1 MFKATV
7 TGHYIPV
14 TWVTLGLDYLLWG
27 MNPAGYHLTNIVLH
41 ALNAVCFTLVAVRL
55 LRLARP
61 RSAETTLWAGAVAAA
76 LFFALHPLRA
86 ESVAWVTERRGLLS
100 AFFALLT
107 VLTYL
112 RMCAASGAARPRWLV
127 VSVGCYALAL
137 GSKAAV
143 MTLPLVLVV
152 LDAYPL
158 GRLGPDWRRWTA
170 RDTRAVWLEKIPYA
184 LLALVAG
191 VIAMAVIRANEVFFS
206 MESYP
211 PAARVAMLAY
221 GLVFY
226 VARTAIPVGLS
237 PLYELPQRVSA
248 LDPPFLASVV
258 AVALV
263 TGSLCVARRSWP
275 AGLASSA
282 AYALVLLPVSGL
294 SQTGHQLVADR
305 YSYLSCLPWAV
316 LLGAGVCAA
325 LDAVRAGRVRAA
337 FARAAGGGLVL
348 WLAGLTVLTWFQ
360 VQFWRD
366 SATLWRSALDV
377 DPACVVCHNQL
388 GAVLGNRGDPAAAAP
403 HFERALALRPD
414 DRGLHVN
421 LGLAL
426 LNTARPAQAVPH
438 FVRALE
444 QRPDDVETR
453 VYLGTALGRAGRVDE
468 AIEQLRRAVRQ
479 NQAHPRARY
488 ELARAYFA
496 RGDRA
501 AAAEQVE
508 ALRRLD
514 PRLADQLK

>member
-14 TWVTLGLDYLLWG
+14 TWLTLGLDYLLWG

-41 ALNAVCFTLVAVRL
+41 ALNAVLVTLVAVRL

-61 RSAETTLWAGAVAAA
+61 RSAESALWTGAAAAA

-100 AFFALLT
+100 ALFALLT
-107 VLTYL
+107 VLAYL
-112 RMCAASGAARPRWLV
+112 RMCAASGAARRRWLV
-127 VSVGCYALAL
+127 ASVGCYALAL

-152 LDAYPL
+152 LDVYPL
-158 GRLGPDWRRWTA
+158 GRLGPDWRRWA
-170 RDTRAVWLEKIPYA
+170 APATRAIWLEKIPYA
-184 LLALVAG
+184 LLAALAG
-191 VIAMAVIRANEVFFS
+191 AIAMAVIRANEVFFS

-211 PAARVAMLAY
+211 PGARIAMLAY

-226 VARTAIPVGLS
+226 VVRTAIPLGLS
-237 PLYELPQRVSA
+237 PLYELPERVSA
-248 LDPPFLASVV
+248 LDPPFLASLV
-258 AVALV
+258 ASAVV
-263 TGSLCVARRSWP
+263 TGALWAARRRWP
-275 AGLASSA
+275 AGLAA
-282 AYALVLLPVSGL
+282 WATYALVLLPVSGL

-305 YSYLSCLPWAV
+305 YSYLACLPSAL
-316 LLGAGVCAA
+316 LLGAGVGAA
-325 LDAVRAGRVRAA
+325 LDAVRAGGVRTA
-337 FARAAGGGLVL
+337 FVRAAGGGLVL

-360 VQFWRD
+360 VQLWRD
-366 SATLWRSALDV
+366 SETLWRWALEV

-426 LNTARPAQAVPH
+426 LNTGHAAQAVPH
-438 FVRALE
+438 FARALE
-444 QRPDDVETR
+444 QRPGDVETR
-453 VYLGTALGRAGRVDE
+453 VHLGAALGRAGRVDE
-468 AIEQLRRAVRQ
+468 AIAELRRAVGQ
-479 NQAHPRARY
+479 NQAHPQARY
-488 ELARAYFA
+488 ELARAYLA
-496 RGDRA
+496 RGDRT